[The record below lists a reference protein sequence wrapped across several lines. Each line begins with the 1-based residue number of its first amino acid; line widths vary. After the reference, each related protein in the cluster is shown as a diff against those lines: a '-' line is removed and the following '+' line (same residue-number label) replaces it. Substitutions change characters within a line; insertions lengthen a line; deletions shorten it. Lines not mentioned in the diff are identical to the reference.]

1 MNALIQQ
8 ILSEP
13 QAFLIMQEVQ
23 AALQQE
29 QKRRAAFYQEMDE
42 QQKVEFVNG
51 EVVYHSPAK
60 KRHNQVNL
68 QLAKVL
74 STYVDAHELGFVGIE
89 KILISLTR
97 NDYEPDLC
105 FFSTE
110 KARHFTEDQMKFPAP
125 DLVVEVLS
133 ASTEARDRE
142 VKFKDYEAHGIAE
155 YWMIDPEQE
164 TIEQYTLAN
173 GSYQLRLKGSDGSL
187 QSQAVSGFVTPIRA
201 VFDRALNLSVMRKMI
216 T

>member
-1 MNALIQQ
+1 MDALIQQ

-23 AALQQE
+23 AALQRGQE
-29 QKRRAAFYQEMDE
+29 RRAAFYQEMDE

-51 EVVYHSPAK
+51 EVVFHSPVK
-60 KRHNQVNL
+60 KQHNQVNL

-89 KILISLTR
+89 KIMISLTR
-97 NDYEPDLC
+97 NDYEPDIC
-105 FFSTE
+105 FFSAE

-142 VKFKDYEAHGIAE
+142 VKFSDYETHGVTE
-155 YWMIDPEQE
+155 YWIIDPERE
-164 TIEQYTLAN
+164 TIEQYLLTN
-173 GSYQLRLKGSDGSL
+173 GSYELRLKASDGSL
-187 QSQAVSGFVTPIRA
+187 QSQAVSGLVIPIRA
-201 VFDRALNLSVMRKMI
+201 VFDRASNLAVMRKI
-216 T
+216 IS